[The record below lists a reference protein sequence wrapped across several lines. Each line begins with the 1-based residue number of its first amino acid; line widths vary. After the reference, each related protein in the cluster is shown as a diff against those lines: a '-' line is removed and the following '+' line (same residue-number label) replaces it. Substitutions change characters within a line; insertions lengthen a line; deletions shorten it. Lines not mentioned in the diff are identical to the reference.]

1 MRQPRPSLPTAARLY
16 EDRLLAPAGS
26 VPRYRTWWAHL
37 DLNQGPHPY
46 QGSSCRHRVNTDP
59 LSPGGFRPPLWS
71 GPPRIVLDVRS
82 WLDSGRDDWRLIDV
96 EDWAEI
102 RRLHRAEAMGIK
114 TIARRLGPRTVC
126 RISHRQIVGSSGS
139 DGRRLHHAVG
149 SGDGRGAGPTGPP
162 EESAGSGFRQ
172 GGGAR
177 NRESLRLG
185 GADDRPRASRCSLD
199 RETSASFAP
208 SAAIK
213 RAVSAP
219 SPLLP
224 PVMTATLSVS
234 FKSIGIRH
242 PRRQS
247 VGVWNCAVG
256 GPAGRTRA
264 PLANSTC
271 TRAKP
276 WSIAR

>member
-1 MRQPRPSLPTAARLY
+1 MQPRQPSPKPPTDRAGERDMCGFGSSPPQGPILGLAPFVGYLTAGLWGAVAATVGVFIMPWGLAMGAAR
-16 EDRLLAPAGS
+16 
-26 VPRYRTWWAHL
+26 
-37 DLNQGPHPY
+37 
-46 QGSSCRHRVNTDP
+46 
-59 LSPGGFRPPLWS
+59 
-71 GPPRIVLDVRS
+71 
-82 WLDSGRDDWRLIDV
+82 
-96 EDWAEI
+96 
-102 RRLHRAEAMGIK
+102 
-114 TIARRLGPRTVC
+114 
-126 RISHRQIVGSSGS
+126 
-139 DGRRLHHAVG
+139 
-149 SGDGRGAGPTGPP
+149 GPTGPP